1 MEAAVGLD
9 KARKE
14 SSSRAV
20 TLPAEV
26 HSGCGFRCSGM
37 FKQRVKIVEEKWRG
51 KERMNEDV
59 VLRMRAP
66 SEALRHMS

>member
-1 MEAAVGLD
+1 MGSGSCRRDEAAIGVD

-26 HSGCGFRCSGM
+26 HSGFGRRCSG
-37 FKQRVKIVEEKWRG
+37 ILEKNF
-51 KERMNEDV
+51 EY
-59 VLRMRAP
+59 
-66 SEALRHMS
+66 S